1 MRKRWDDQ
9 IYQIQTQYQSSMYET
24 MEEEMAIVGSI
35 WLYLTLYYDHLVLSD
50 NILVCLTL
58 RVYVFD

>member
-9 IYQIQTQYQSSMYET
+9 IFQIQTQYQSNMYET

-35 WLYLTLYYDHLVLSD
+35 WLYLTLYYDHQVLSD
-50 NILVCLTL
+50 NICSLSDPTSIC
-58 RVYVFD
+58 F